1 MSEST
6 RNIADYFIMKLN
18 QFSNELSFTQT
29 MKENLPYDVNNS
41 LKIFLILNF
50 RVKSQ
55 LQHWNCLNEP
65 EGIQYKNLQ

>member
-29 MKENLPYDVNNS
+29 MKENLPYDVNLS
-41 LKIFLILNF
+41 LKADFNLNF
-50 RVKSQ
+50 
-55 LQHWNCLNEP
+55 
-65 EGIQYKNLQ
+65 